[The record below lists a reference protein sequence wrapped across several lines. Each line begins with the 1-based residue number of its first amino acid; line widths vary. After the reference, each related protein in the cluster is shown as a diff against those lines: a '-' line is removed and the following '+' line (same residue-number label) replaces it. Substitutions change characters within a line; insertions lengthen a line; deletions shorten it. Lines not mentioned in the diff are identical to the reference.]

1 MENQK
6 QRTGAVLVPTPTE
19 EKKKFWQGTNFW
31 LAAVIFGGSFIG
43 APESLSTQ
51 VVMSVVGVVA
61 AAGAMRQF
69 LPNLKFDSFKARLK
83 DANTWNYL
91 TGLVATVG
99 IPALGDLIP
108 PLHDLSD
115 AFIAG
120 NWGLVISRGM
130 SFLTI
135 AYFLFIK
142 KPAAPAAT

>member
-6 QRTGAVLVPTPTE
+6 QRTGAALVTAPTE

-31 LAAVIFGGSFIG
+31 LASTILVGSFVG

-61 AAGAMRQF
+61 AAGAVRQF
-69 LPNLKFDSFKARLK
+69 LPNLKFDSIKDRLK

-91 TGLVATVG
+91 VGLVATIG
-99 IPALGDLIP
+99 IPGLGDLIP

-142 KPAAPAAT
+142 KNAAPAAT